1 MMGKALTTL
10 RGGWAPGGAESHPGK
25 SKSPREAATLY
36 TSGRPPG
43 PSVLGSH
50 AAPRLAL
57 PNDFHA
63 EGKSSSLT
71 FLVP

>member
-1 MMGKALTTL
+1 MCKALTAQ
-10 RGGWAPGGAESHPGK
+10 RGGWALGGAESHAGK

-36 TSGRPPG
+36 TSGGQPG
-43 PSVLGSH
+43 PSVLGPH

-63 EGKSSSLT
+63 EGKSSSLM